1 MEARYLLAV
10 DAGTTSFKAA
20 LFTPEGKLV
29 AVRSQDYTLLTPAPN
44 LVELPAEKYWQ
55 TLCALVKALLA
66 QAAVDPGRILSM
78 AISSQGETL
87 VCLDEAGQSVGNAI
101 VWLDNRAEAQAD
113 ALRSRFGQQ
122 QVYERTG
129 QSDVT
134 ATWTAC
140 KILWLKE
147 NEPERFARTAK
158 FLLLE
163 DYLLYRLTG
172 ELVCEENLLCSSM
185 LYDIRRRCWWEELL
199 EAVGITP
206 ARLPRVLPCGT
217 AVGKLTAEAAVQTG
231 LSPDT
236 LAVTGALDQTCGTL
250 GAGAVLPGTVTE
262 TTGSC
267 LAVCANVPEF
277 PAWDPANPITCQNS
291 AVPGRY
297 MVMLFS
303 QTAGMVLK
311 WFTKNFYPDT
321 PEAFRLVDTEAET
334 APAGCDGMVMLPHL
348 SGAANP
354 EFDPN
359 AKGVFY
365 GVTLGHGR
373 GHFARAILEAVAF
386 MLRRN
391 LEQMEALGLEFDAV
405 LSMGGGSKSP
415 LWNQIKADVTVK
427 TVCPVKNSETACL
440 GAAMLA
446 AVGAGLY
453 PDLDSAVAGLGETDA
468 VFTPDSAPKAVY
480 DRAYSDYLQLYDR
493 LKPMFN
499 TKE

>member
-1 MEARYLLAV
+1 MKNQCLLTI

-20 LFTPEGKLV
+20 LIAPDGTLI
-29 AVRSQDYTLLTPAPN
+29 AVDSQDYTLLTPAPN
-44 LVELPAEKYWQ
+44 RVELPTETYWQ
-55 TLCALVKALLA
+55 TLCTLVRRLLQNA
-66 QAAVDPGRILSM
+66 QVSPEQILSL

-87 VCLDEAGQSVGNAI
+87 ICLDEAGQPLGNAI

-113 ALRSRFGQQ
+113 ALRARFGQQ

-134 ATWTAC
+134 TTWTAC

-172 ELVCEENLLCSSM
+172 QYVCEENLLCSSM
-185 LYDIRRRCWWEELL
+185 LYDIRRRCWWEEML
-199 EAVGITP
+199 EAVGIT
-206 ARLPRVLPCGT
+206 AQRLPKVLPCGT
-217 AVGKLTAEAAVQTG
+217 PVGKLTPEAAAETG
-231 LSPDT
+231 LCT
-236 LAVTGALDQTCGTL
+236 QILAVTGALDQTCGTI
-250 GAGAVLPGTVTE
+250 GAGAVLPGSVTE

-267 LAVCANVPEF
+267 LAVCANVPQF

-311 WFTKNFYPDT
+311 WFTKSFYPGIAD
-321 PEAFRLVDTEAET
+321 AFLLADREAET
-334 APAGCDGMVMLPHL
+334 VPPGCDGLVMLPHL
-348 SGAANP
+348 SGAGNP

-391 LEQMEALGLEFDAV
+391 LEQIEALDIPCDTI

-415 LWNQIKADVTVK
+415 LWNQIKADATGK
-427 TVCPVKNSETACL
+427 TICPVQTSETACV

-453 PDLDSAVAGLGETDA
+453 PDLDSAVAGLGKTATVFAPDA
-468 VFTPDSAPKAVY
+468 QPKAAY
-480 DRAYSDYLQLYDR
+480 DRAYRDYLQLYQY
-493 LKPMFN
+493 LKPMFHN
-499 TKE
+499 KE

>member
-1 MEARYLLAV
+1 MENRYLLAI

-20 LFTPEGKLV
+20 LFTPDGALA

-44 LVELPAEKYWQ
+44 RVELPAQVYWQ
-55 TLCALVKALLA
+55 TLCTLVRALLA
-66 QAAVDPGRILSM
+66 QAGITAEQILSL

-87 VCLDEAGQSVGNAI
+87 ICLDEAGQPVGNTI

-113 ALRSRFGQQ
+113 CLRERFGQQ

-147 NEPERFARTAK
+147 NAPERFARTAK

-172 ELVCEENLLCSSM
+172 QCVCEENLLCSSM
-185 LYDIRRRCWWEELL
+185 LYDIRNRCWWEAMLD
-199 EAVGITP
+199 AVGITP
-206 ARLPRVLPCGT
+206 SQLPKVLPCGT
-217 AVGKLTAEAAVQTG
+217 PVGKLTAEAARDTG
-231 LSPDT
+231 LCESI
-236 LAVTGALDQTCGTL
+236 LAVTGALDQTCGTV
-250 GAGAVLPGTVTE
+250 GAGAVLPGSVTE

-267 LAVCANVPEF
+267 LAVCANVPAF
-277 PAWDPANPITCQNS
+277 PAWDPEKPITCQNS

-321 PEAFRLVDTEAET
+321 PDAFLRVDAEAQT
-334 APAGCDGMVMLPHL
+334 APPGCDGMVMLPHL

-373 GHFARAILEAVAF
+373 PHFARSILEAVAF

-391 LEQMEALGLEFDAV
+391 LEQMEDLEFDTI
-405 LSMGGGSKSP
+405 LSMGGGAKSP
-415 LWNQIKADVTVK
+415 LWNRIKADVTGK
-427 TVCPVKNSETACL
+427 TICPVKNSETACL

-453 PDLDSAVAGLGETDA
+453 LDLDSAVAGLGETGARFD
-468 VFTPDSAPKAVY
+468 PDPALKETY
-480 DRAYSDYLQLYDR
+480 NRAYSDYLQLYDH
-493 LKPMFN
+493 LKPMFHN
-499 TKE
+499 KE